1 MKTIYCDG
9 IFDLFH
15 HGHLQHIAKI
25 HTLFDEPI
33 NLLVG
38 VISDK
43 VATKY
48 KRKPKWD
55 ENIRTF
61 VLNACI
67 NVSEAFVTDILVMD
81 EAFLEKHKIDYVV
94 HAFTEEDK
102 QKQSAFFEV
111 PVKLGKFI
119 EMNYNMGVST
129 SEIIKQYDNIESE
142 EKEEDNYQREIV
154 SYDLPFNIQD
164 RDKILLV
171 GSYFGGNLGTYRGI
185 CLDINSDR
193 NPTNNRHGYPI
204 LNFSTNTRI
213 FKDKYFDCVFYF
225 GDVEITPELYRISK
239 CDILFRIEN
248 QFVSENYL

>member
-25 HTLFDEPI
+25 HILFDEPI
-33 NLLVG
+33 KLLVG
-38 VISDK
+38 VISDE

-48 KRKPKWD
+48 KRKPTWD
-55 ENIRTF
+55 EHVRTF
-61 VLNACI
+61 VLNAC
-67 NVSEAFVTDILVMD
+67 VHVAEAFVTDILIMD
-81 EAFLEKHKIDYVV
+81 EAFLEIHNIDYVV
-94 HAFTEEDK
+94 HAFTEDK

-119 EMNYNMGVST
+119 EMNYNTGVST
-129 SEIIKQYDNIESE
+129 SQIIKQYDNIESE
-142 EKEEDNYQREIV
+142 EKEGNDQHEV
-154 SYDLPFNIQD
+154 FSYDLPFNVQD
-164 RDKILLV
+164 SDKVLLV

-204 LNFSTNTRI
+204 LPFSTNTRI